1 MRILL
6 SLSEELY
13 GGIKEVSKEKGLSVS
28 SLIRYI
34 LTEYLRNNV
43 WQEGQGKVRVQKRG
57 DEDVLEKEE
66 VNRSYRG

>member
-6 SLSEELY
+6 SLSEEMHRD
-13 GGIKEVSKEKGLSVS
+13 IKEVSKEKGLSVS